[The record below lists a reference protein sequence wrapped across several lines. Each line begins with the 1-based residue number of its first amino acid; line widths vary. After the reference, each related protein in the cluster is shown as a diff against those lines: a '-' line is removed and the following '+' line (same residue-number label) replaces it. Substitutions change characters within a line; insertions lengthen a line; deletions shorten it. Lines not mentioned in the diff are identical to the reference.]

1 MIGFFFKV
9 NTRKEERIIKKL
21 QLAVDLFD
29 LKSTLKLL
37 QQVGEYIDIIE
48 LGTPLLISEGLS
60 IIPIIKELYPDKIIF
75 ADLKIMDGGNIIS
88 ELAFQKR
95 ADMVSVLA
103 AANDSTIEAVLEK
116 ANSYQKSVLVDMC
129 AIKDIKKRARVLEEY
144 SPDYICVH
152 RATDMQAEGKD
163 PLQDLKLIENIKSKK
178 AVAGGIDL
186 NNFRQ
191 ACQSSADTIIVGGAI
206 YNSDNPGDTARKMRE
221 IINEY

>member
-1 MIGFFFKV
+1 M
-9 NTRKEERIIKKL
+9 
-21 QLAVDLFD
+21 DLFD
-29 LKSTLKLL
+29 LQASLKLL
-37 QQVGEYIDIIE
+37 QEVGKYVDIIE

-88 ELAFQKR
+88 ELAFQKG

-103 AANDSTIEAVLEK
+103 AANDSTIEAVLKK
-116 ANSYQKSVLVDMC
+116 AKSYQRIVLIDMC
-129 AIKDIKKRARVLEEY
+129 AVKDIKKRAQKLEAFN
-144 SPDYICVH
+144 PDYICVH
-152 RATDMQAEGKD
+152 RATDMQDEGKD
-163 PLQDLKLIENIKSKK
+163 PLQDLQLIENIKSKK

-206 YNSDNPGDTARKMRE
+206 YNSDNPVDTVKKMRE
-221 IINEY
+221 MISKY

>member
-1 MIGFFFKV
+1 M
-9 NTRKEERIIKKL
+9 
-21 QLAVDLFD
+21 DLFD
-29 LKSTLKLL
+29 LQASLKLL
-37 QQVGEYIDIIE
+37 QEVGKYVDIIE

-88 ELAFQKR
+88 ELAFQKG

-103 AANDSTIEAVLEK
+103 AANDSTIEAVLKK
-116 ANSYQKSVLVDMC
+116 AKSYQRIVLIDMC
-129 AIKDIKKRARVLEEY
+129 AVKDIKKRAQKLEAFN
-144 SPDYICVH
+144 PDYICVH
-152 RATDMQAEGKD
+152 RATDMQDVGKD
-163 PLQDLKLIENIKSKK
+163 PLQDLQLIENIKSKK

-206 YNSDNPGDTARKMRE
+206 YNSDNPVDTVKKMRE
-221 IINEY
+221 MISKY

>member
-1 MIGFFFKV
+1 
-9 NTRKEERIIKKL
+9 
-21 QLAVDLFD
+21 VDLFD
-29 LKSTLKLL
+29 LQASLKLL
-37 QQVGEYIDIIE
+37 QEVGKYVDIIE

-88 ELAFQKR
+88 ELAFQKG

-103 AANDSTIEAVLEK
+103 AANDSTIEAVLKK
-116 ANSYQKSVLVDMC
+116 AKSYQRIVLIDMC
-129 AIKDIKKRARVLEEY
+129 AVKDIKKRAQKLEAFN
-144 SPDYICVH
+144 PDYICVH
-152 RATDMQAEGKD
+152 RATDMQDEGKD
-163 PLQDLKLIENIKSKK
+163 PLQDLQLIENIKSKK

-206 YNSDNPGDTARKMRE
+206 YNSDNPVDTVKKMRE
-221 IINEY
+221 MISKY